1 MFRATLSALLALWW
15 RQPEPVKS
23 TTPNHSRIS
32 GTRAAQRAADKQ
44 RRKRG
49 RK

>member
-1 MFRATLSALLALWW
+1 MFRATLSALLAMWW

-23 TTPNHSRIS
+23 TPNHSRAS
-32 GTRAAQRAADKQ
+32 GTRAAQRAAEKQ
-44 RRKRG
+44 RRRRG

>member
-1 MFRATLSALLALWW
+1 MFRATLSALLAMWW
-15 RQPEPVKS
+15 RQPERIQS
-23 TTPNHSRIS
+23 TPNHSRIS
-32 GTRAAQRAADKQ
+32 GTRAAQRAANKQ

>member
-1 MFRATLSALLALWW
+1 MLRATLSALLALWW
-15 RQPEPVKS
+15 RQPGPVKS
-23 TTPNHSRIS
+23 TPNHSRIS
-32 GTRAAQRAADKQ
+32 GTRAAQRAALKQ

>member
-15 RQPEPVKS
+15 HQPERIQS
-23 TTPNHSRIS
+23 TPNHSRTS
-32 GTRAAQRAADKQ
+32 GTLAAKRAAIKQ